1 MSDDVR
7 VGIGFDAHAFAEGR
21 PLVLAGVRIAHD
33 RGLVGHSDADLI
45 CHAVTDALLGA
56 SGGDDIGAI
65 FPSDDA
71 GLEGASSIE
80 LLRLVWAGLAHDG
93 WEIRNVDAIVIMQEP
108 RLAPHREAMRESLA
122 AGPRDRHCAC
132 DGAGIDHRLPRLR
145 RARRGCRVSC
155 RGAAGA
161 AMTVPGVVSF
171 DLDETLWEFLP
182 MMDGALQATLEQ
194 LEARRPGLRGA
205 ITIEE
210 LHRVRAHVAASQQG
224 TFEELRQE
232 SFRQVLEAHGETD
245 PDLPAWMVATW
256 MEARLTSVV
265 LHPDVEPALEQ
276 LVDAGHVLGAI
287 TNGNFPIVRLPLATT
302 FAFIVHAEHVGA
314 FKPAAEP
321 FLHAVQVGGRRSGS
335 VGPCRRRHRDRCS
348 GRPVGGHAGG
358 LDQSKRRDAAARGR
372 TGRRAAVVGGPARGR
387 GASAGGLRSAAWEP
401 GGVGADLDQPVV
413 LE

>member
-1 MSDDVR
+1 
-7 VGIGFDAHAFAEGR
+7 
-21 PLVLAGVRIAHD
+21 
-33 RGLVGHSDADLI
+33 
-45 CHAVTDALLGA
+45 
-56 SGGDDIGAI
+56 
-65 FPSDDA
+65 
-71 GLEGASSIE
+71 
-80 LLRLVWAGLAHDG
+80 
-93 WEIRNVDAIVIMQEP
+93 
-108 RLAPHREAMRESLA
+108 
-122 AGPRDRHCAC
+122 
-132 DGAGIDHRLPRLR
+132 
-145 RARRGCRVSC
+145 
-155 RGAAGA
+155 
-161 AMTVPGVVSF
+161 MTMPGVVSF

-321 FLHAVQVGGRRSGS
+321 FLHAVKLAEGDPARWVHVGDDIETDVQGAQS
-335 VGPCRRRHRDRCS
+335 VGMRAVWINRNGVTLPPGVEPDAELPS
-348 GRPVGGHAGG
+348 LAG
-358 LDQSKRRDAAARGR
+358 LP
-372 TGRRAAVVGGPARGR
+372 AVVER
-387 GASAGGLRSAAWEP
+387 LLAA
-401 GGVGADLDQPVV
+401 
-413 LE
+413 